1 MPSLLIKCSQ
11 CKAIIDTGVVM
22 DMESFCSSKIEN
34 RKLECSSCSE
44 HAVWNKDDV
53 LAVSFCTRQAP
64 RKK

>member
-1 MPSLLIKCSQ
+1 
-11 CKAIIDTGVVM
+11 VVM